1 MNLIEVNAIAFGTVT
16 NKNKSEPYPDPPM
29 PLGYRNTAANIGVWV
44 VFLVSV
50 KSRFI
55 AGVTLI
61 IGGGLGLVSG
71 LYLLSQG
78 LFQM

>member
-1 MNLIEVNAIAFGTVT
+1 
-16 NKNKSEPYPDPPM
+16 
-29 PLGYRNTAANIGVWV
+29 LGYRITAADIGAWV

-50 KSRFI
+50 KARFI
-55 AGVTLI
+55 TGVTLI

-71 LYLLSQG
+71 QYLLSQG